1 VPTAI
6 AMPRLGMTM
15 QEGKVVE
22 WRAVPGDRV
31 EKGQIVLVIESEK
44 AEVEIEAPTAGVLRH
59 VYVAPDA
66 TVPCATLLAALT
78 ATPDEPFDAESF
90 RLENATPAPST
101 RAAPTAPAGGPGAA
115 RPRAERAGGAPMT
128 PAARRRARDLGIDP
142 ARVPGSGPGG
152 RVTRE
157 DVDAWAEGLG
167 ARVEGSEGVFLEV
180 PSQGEGEPVVL
191 LPGFGADISAFAQ
204 QVPVLA
210 KSHRVLG
217 VNPRGVGLSDA
228 PDSERYDPTTAAAD
242 VVALGDAP
250 LHVIG
255 ASLGAATA
263 VELALEHPERVR
275 SLILVTP
282 FVRAGGR
289 LLAVIDAWCRLAAEA
304 SPSTLA
310 HSIVPW
316 MFSAALLSDEAT
328 RERTLRG
335 FAEMAVRIPA
345 ASLVRWAAGLRAW
358 SGTREDELGR
368 IVAPTL
374 VVAAGEDLLTPGGE
388 AIAGA
393 IPGARCV
400 VVPGAGHAVN
410 LEAPDAVNEAIRQHL
425 GA

>member
-1 VPTAI
+1 
-6 AMPRLGMTM
+6 MTM

-22 WRAVPGDRV
+22 WRAAPGDRV

-44 AEVEIEAPTAGVLRH
+44 AEVEIEAPAAGVLRH

-90 RLENATPAPST
+90 RRENAPPAPSA
-101 RAAPTAPAGGPGAA
+101 RAASTAPAGEPGAA
-115 RPRAERAGGAPMT
+115 RPRAERAGGAPVT
-128 PAARRRARDLGIDP
+128 PAARRRARNLGIDP

-167 ARVEGSEGVFLEV
+167 ARVEASEGVFLEV
-180 PSQGEGEPVVL
+180 PSQGEGEPLVL
-191 LPGFGADISAFAQ
+191 LPGFGADISTFAL
-204 QVPVLA
+204 QVPELA

-282 FVRAGGR
+282 FVRSLQPCSPTRPRVNARCAASRRWQRASPQRRSRAGPRVCGR
-289 LLAVIDAWCRLAAEA
+289 GPEPERTSSAGSSRRPSSSPPARTCSLPEARRSPAPSRERAASWCR
-304 SPSTLA
+304 
-310 HSIVPW
+310 
-316 MFSAALLSDEAT
+316 
-328 RERTLRG
+328 
-335 FAEMAVRIPA
+335 
-345 ASLVRWAAGLRAW
+345 
-358 SGTREDELGR
+358 
-368 IVAPTL
+368 
-374 VVAAGEDLLTPGGE
+374 
-388 AIAGA
+388 
-393 IPGARCV
+393 
-400 VVPGAGHAVN
+400 
-410 LEAPDAVNEAIRQHL
+410 APDTP
-425 GA
+425 